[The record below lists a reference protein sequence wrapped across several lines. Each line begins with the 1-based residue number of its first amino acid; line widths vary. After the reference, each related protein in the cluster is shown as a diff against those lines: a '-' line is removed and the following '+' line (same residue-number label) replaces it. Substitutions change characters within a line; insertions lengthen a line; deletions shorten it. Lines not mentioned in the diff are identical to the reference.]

1 MFDMIEMHQNQVLLV
16 DYTSHRKL
24 TVDMFQVI
32 SLIIMTIVAVQ
43 FQMGVNPDS
52 NSVLCLKKYKV
63 MHPSQAQPLIAFED

>member
-1 MFDMIEMHQNQVLLV
+1 MFDMIGTRQNQVLLV
-16 DYTSHRKL
+16 GYTSRHKL